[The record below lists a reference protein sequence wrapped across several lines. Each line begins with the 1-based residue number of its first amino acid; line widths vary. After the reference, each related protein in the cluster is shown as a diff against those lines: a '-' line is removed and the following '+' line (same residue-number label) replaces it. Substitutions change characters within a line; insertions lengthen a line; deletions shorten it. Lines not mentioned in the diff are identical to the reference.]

1 MDATAGHAY
10 GMASLSRTVWCRAG
24 SARFTT
30 QGIGMP
36 INYLTMSRQ
45 ALYELVWSKPMTEVA
60 AEFGISD
67 VALAKRCASVE
78 IPVPPRGY
86 WARVQAGQ
94 KPRRP
99 ALPTHRS
106 KGGLSTDTEVEV
118 PKRSP
123 DPPRPAPPPPTASE
137 INIRER
143 LESFVPAV
151 PDDLTSAC
159 SAVKRTAIH
168 LKLSKVSD
176 FTWAKGERS
185 GPILRVDGT
194 DAARTRGLRI
204 LDGVLK
210 AAFAA
215 GFTFEADPPN
225 PARTRARYGSP
236 PEDHPEPGRIV
247 VDGEAFRLRIDERRA
262 QKPHVPTEDEIRR
275 RKRGEYVYAP
285 AFDHSP
291 TGELRLHLTDPDGRD
306 FTAFKDGTRKKLEDQ
321 ISAVLN
327 ALIERSQQEKR
338 WREERRLS
346 ELAERRRQEAAWRQ
360 SQRRDLQGK
369 FVAEL
374 ERQAGA
380 WTRARMLRRYLRAAR
395 RALAPGQV
403 LNVAIA
409 GTTEDFLDWAERY
422 VDQMDPLTPAPRN
435 PDQQPNDSNYYRA
448 DEEAFKAS
456 IQRLLGQN
464 WAESLKLTIR
474 PGATESPPDS
484 AET

>member
-1 MDATAGHAY
+1 
-10 GMASLSRTVWCRAG
+10 
-24 SARFTT
+24 
-30 QGIGMP
+30 MP

-45 ALYELVWSKPMTEVA
+45 ALYDLVWSKPMTEVA

-99 ALPTHRS
+99 DLPARRS
-106 KGGLSTDTEVEV
+106 KGGFSTDSEVEV

-123 DPPRPAPPPPTASE
+123 DPPRPAPPPLTASE
-137 INIRER
+137 IEIRQR

-151 PDDLTSAC
+151 PHDLSNAC
-159 SAVKRTAIH
+159 SAVKRTAVD
-168 LKLSKVSD
+168 LKLSKIGD
-176 FTWAKGERS
+176 FDWAKGERS
-185 GPILRVDGT
+185 GPILQVEGT

-210 AAFAA
+210 AALTA

-225 PARTRARYGSP
+225 PDRHRARYGSP
-236 PEDHPEPGRIV
+236 TEDRPQPGQIV

-285 AFDHSP
+285 TFDHTS
-291 TGELRLHLTDPDGRD
+291 TGELRLHLTDLDGRD
-306 FTAFKDGTRKKLEDQ
+306 FATFKDGIRKKLEDQ
-321 ISAVLN
+321 ISAALN
-327 ALIERSQQEKR
+327 ALIERSQHEKR
-338 WREERRLS
+338 WREQRRLS
-346 ELAERRRQEAAWRQ
+346 ELAERQRQELAWKQ

-374 ERQAGA
+374 ERQTGA
-380 WTRARMLRRYLRAAR
+380 WARARLFRRYLRAAR
-395 RALAPGQV
+395 RALASGETLTV
-403 LNVAIA
+403 SID
-409 GTTEDFLDWAERY
+409 GTSVDFLDWAERY
-422 VDQMDPLTPAPRN
+422 VDQMDPLTQAPRN
-435 PDQQPNDSNYYRA
+435 PDLQPNDSHYYRA
-448 DEEAFKAS
+448 EEEAFNAS
-456 IQRLLGQN
+456 IRRLLGQS
-464 WAESLKLTIR
+464 WPESLKLAI
-474 PGATESPPDS
+474 PSDATESLPHSD
-484 AET
+484 AADDD